1 MAITF
6 DAEKLIGRLNILE
19 SAQFQY
25 AGSQA
30 MKKLGFELRSEIG
43 RNMAASFNRSSPFTI
58 NSSYYRHEGG
68 LTVSIGTSAPPAAA
82 LLPASGAATPLDTPV
97 PNPPSLPAMLF
108 SII

>member
-30 MKKLGFELRSEIG
+30 MKKLGFELRSELG
-43 RNMAASFNRSSPFTI
+43 RNMVASFNRSSPFTI
-58 NSSYYRHEGG
+58 NSPYYRHEGG
-68 LTVSIGTSAPPAAA
+68 LTVSIGISPQGDDKGQS
-82 LLPASGAATPLDTPV
+82 PASYLYPLTPM
-97 PNPPSLPAMLF
+97 SCHQ
-108 SII
+108 